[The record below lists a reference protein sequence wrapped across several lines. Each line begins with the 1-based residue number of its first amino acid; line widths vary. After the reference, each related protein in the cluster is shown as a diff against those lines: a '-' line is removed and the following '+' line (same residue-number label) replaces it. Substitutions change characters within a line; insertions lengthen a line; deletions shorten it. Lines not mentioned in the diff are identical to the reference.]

1 MSIELFL
8 NATGVDITKPPT
20 VHRAESKIPSYLPQS
35 NAIIVAPS
43 FTGKSVLINNLI
55 LKKKFRY
62 LEEYDYIYLLSPT
75 IFMDDSY
82 QVMRDYIK
90 MIKEQKQKKL
100 DIMIKKGLI
109 DKEIPKEVDVND
121 DQIIFHPS
129 YDEAFIEN
137 ILDTKD
143 PKHKILFILDDVA
156 DSLKSASQ
164 KSILDRLFFRGRH
177 ENCFCWI
184 SSQRYCK
191 IVPNIR
197 TNANSVILFKTNN
210 KDSKKIAEELA
221 EDSIEDFLT
230 LYNRC
235 TRDKY
240 NFMYIDVKA
249 KTSYCNFSHTI
260 KIKNIKK
267 Q

>member
-1 MSIELFL
+1 MFVNDNNNE
-8 NATGVDITKPPT
+8 ITMVPITPRKP
-20 VHRAESKIPSYLPQS
+20 SKIPAYLPQS

-62 LEEYDYIYLLSPT
+62 LEEYDYIYLISPT
-75 IFMDDSY
+75 ILMDDSY
-82 QVMRDYIK
+82 QVMRDYIQ
-90 MIKEQKQKKL
+90 MIKQQKQKKL

-109 DKEIPKEVDVND
+109 DKNIPKELDVSD

-129 YDEAFIEN
+129 YDEVFIEN
-137 ILDTKD
+137 VLDTKK
-143 PKHKILFILDDVA
+143 PEHKILFILDDVA

-164 KSILDRLFFRGRH
+164 KSILERVFFRGRH
-177 ENCFCWI
+177 ENVFCWI
-184 SSQRYCK
+184 SSQRYIK

-197 TNANSVILFKTNN
+197 TNANSVILFQTNN
-210 KDSKKIAEELA
+210 KDSKKIAEELSN
-221 EDSIEDFLT
+221 DSVENFLT

-249 KTSYCNFSHTI
+249 KTSYCNFTHKI
-260 KIKNIKK
+260 NIKNIKK